1 MEASFQEDNQYLNK
15 MFTDIKLLF
24 DATGKYHV
32 LIEYKTFMTKQNKQ
46 MNHSHYQWYLVDK
59 YKIF

>member
-15 MFTDIKLLF
+15 MFTDIEPLF

-46 MNHSHYQWYLVDK
+46 INHFNDSR
-59 YKIF
+59 

>member
-1 MEASFQEDNQYLNK
+1 MLDIEASFQEDNQYLNN
-15 MFTDIKLLF
+15 MFTDIELLL

-46 MNHSHYQWYLVDK
+46 MNHSHYQW
-59 YKIF
+59 

>member
-1 MEASFQEDNQYLNK
+1 MLDMEASFQEDNQLNN
-15 MFTDIKLLF
+15 MFTDIELLL

-46 MNHSHYQWYLVDK
+46 INHCNDSQ
-59 YKIF
+59 

>member
-1 MEASFQEDNQYLNK
+1 MEASFQEDNQFLNN
-15 MFTDIKLLF
+15 MFTDIELLL

-46 MNHSHYQWYLVDK
+46 INHCNDSR
-59 YKIF
+59 